1 MKTKQTKVLTGLL
14 IFLVIG
20 GSVMADRRGQIH
32 RLGSELERLAI
43 DLALSGYD
51 HFKNWGGEINER
63 EQGVLFKSASFVA
76 SCQLFLKLTKGDSD
90 YFGSRYVRTNLYN
103 AFIYLAG
110 SFNDLEK
117 ECQDADIRPYAL
129 RDIRRTLERMEREF
143 AGWPSPQNLAYLDGK
158 YVKAR
163 DASVYLIQKRGTG
176 VYIRRPFKD
185 IESLYR
191 YNYDLNRGK
200 DPWKYFVEVSEDTLM
215 RMDEDPMIV
224 RTFNGRLVIEQS
236 NRPNRPVF
244 LIERGKKRGLTSPQV
259 VQRYGGWK
267 NVFEVPIEVI
277 NKYPE
282 GELIR

>member
-1 MKTKQTKVLTGLL
+1 MKTRQTKLLTGLL

-20 GSVMADRRGQIH
+20 GSIMADQRGKIY

-43 DLALSGYD
+43 DLALNSYD
-51 HFKNWGGEINER
+51 HFKSWGGEINER

-76 SCQLFLKLTKGDSD
+76 SSQLFLKLTKGDSD

-117 ECQDADIRPYAL
+117 ECQDANIRPYAL
-129 RDIRRTLERMEREF
+129 HDIHRILERMEREF
-143 AGWPSPQNLAYLDGK
+143 ARWPSPQNLAYLDGK

-163 DASVYLIQKRGTG
+163 NASVYLIQRRETG

-200 DPWKYFVEVSEDTLM
+200 DPWKYLVEVSEDTLM
-215 RMDEDPMIV
+215 KMDKDSMIV
-224 RTFNGRLVIEQS
+224 RTFNGHLIIEQS

-282 GELIR
+282 GEPIR

>member
-1 MKTKQTKVLTGLL
+1 MKTRQTKLLTGLL

-20 GSVMADRRGQIH
+20 GSIMADQRGQIY

-43 DLALSGYD
+43 DLALNSYD
-51 HFKNWGGEINER
+51 HFKSWGGEINER

-76 SCQLFLKLTKGDSD
+76 SSQLFLKLTKGDSD

-117 ECQDADIRPYAL
+117 ECQDANIRPYAL
-129 RDIRRTLERMEREF
+129 HDIHRILERMEREF
-143 AGWPSPQNLAYLDGK
+143 ARWPSPQNLAYLDCK

-163 DASVYLIQKRGTG
+163 NASVYLIQRRETG

-200 DPWKYFVEVSEDTLM
+200 DPWKYLVEVSEDTLM
-215 RMDEDPMIV
+215 KMDKDSMIV
-224 RTFNGRLVIEQS
+224 RTFNGHLIIEQS

>member
-1 MKTKQTKVLTGLL
+1 MKTRQTKLLTGLL

-20 GSVMADRRGQIH
+20 GSIMADQRGQIY

-43 DLALSGYD
+43 DLALNSYD
-51 HFKNWGGEINER
+51 HFKSWGGEINER

-76 SCQLFLKLTKGDSD
+76 SSQLFLKLTKGDSD

-117 ECQDADIRPYAL
+117 ECQDANIRPYAL
-129 RDIRRTLERMEREF
+129 HDIHRILERMEREF
-143 AGWPSPQNLAYLDGK
+143 ARWPSPQNLAYLDGK

-163 DASVYLIQKRGTG
+163 NASVYLIQRRETG

-200 DPWKYFVEVSEDTLM
+200 DPWKYLVEVSEDTLM
-215 RMDEDPMIV
+215 KMDKMFL
-224 RTFNGRLVIEQS
+224 RFRSRL
-236 NRPNRPVF
+236 
-244 LIERGKKRGLTSPQV
+244 LTNILK
-259 VQRYGGWK
+259 G
-267 NVFEVPIEVI
+267 N
-277 NKYPE
+277 
-282 GELIR
+282 